1 MNLQS
6 TLIVAFSKFH
16 SLILRLTRGKF
27 MGRLAGLDMLL
38 LTTVGRKT
46 GKKRYTTLLFK
57 KIDGHYYCAGS
68 FGGSPKAPQWYRN
81 ILSNPD
87 VEILAEGKLLNAT
100 AVILEEDLKAIAWE
114 SLIDIYPN
122 FQKYQNKTDRVI
134 PVIKFQS
141 RPNRD

>member
-1 MNLQS
+1 MNIQS
-6 TLIVAFSKFH
+6 SLIVAFSKFH
-16 SLILRLTRGKF
+16 SLILRLTGGKF

-68 FGGSPKAPQWYRN
+68 FGGSHKAPQWYRN
-81 ILSNPD
+81 ILSNPN
-87 VEILAEGKLLNAT
+87 VGILAEGKYMNVT
-100 AVILEEDLKAIAWE
+100 AVVLEDDLKAIAWE

-141 RPNRD
+141 SPNRD

>member
-1 MNLQS
+1 M
-6 TLIVAFSKFH
+6 
-16 SLILRLTRGKF
+16 GK
-27 MGRLAGLDMLL
+27 LAGLDMLL

-57 KIDGHYYCAGS
+57 RFDGHYYCAGS
-68 FGGSPKAPQWYRN
+68 FGGSHKAPKWYQN
-81 ILSNPD
+81 ILSNPN
-87 VEILAEGKLLNAT
+87 VGILAEGKHMNAT
-100 AVILEEDLKAIAWE
+100 AVVLEDDLKAIAWE

-141 RPNRD
+141 SPNRD